1 MDYQDCFE
9 HTPVTTD
16 TGFVII
22 HTAAVAGKPKAA
34 LLSHGNIFCA
44 NIHFAYLFNLR
55 PQDVHLNILPLFHV
69 AELCLSA
76 ASFHAG
82 SLTLNMRNFKASRA
96 VELIEEK
103 KVSVMLEFP
112 PILSYIIDQHEKTGK
127 KYHLF
132 KGRKWYGWPGNNRK
146 ISKLARGTFYCTYGS
161 TETSFVATFG
171 AYNDRPGSVGKMI
184 PLPEVR
190 LVDNYDRLV
199 PTSQVGEIV
208 MKGSMSSACLTL
220 SKKRESRAS
229 VS

>member
-22 HTAAVAGKPKAA
+22 HTAAVAGKPKGA
-34 LLSHGNIFCA
+34 LLSHGNILCA

-69 AELCLSA
+69 AELYLSA

-127 KYHLF
+127 KYYLF
-132 KGRKWYGWPGNNRK
+132 KGGKWIGWPGNNRK
-146 ISKLARGTFYCTYGS
+146 ISK
-161 TETSFVATFG
+161 TSPW
-171 AYNDRPGSVGKMI
+171 DI
-184 PLPEVR
+184 L
-190 LVDNYDRLV
+190 LH
-199 PTSQVGEIV
+199 IW
-208 MKGSMSSACLTL
+208 
-220 SKKRESRAS
+220 
-229 VS
+229 